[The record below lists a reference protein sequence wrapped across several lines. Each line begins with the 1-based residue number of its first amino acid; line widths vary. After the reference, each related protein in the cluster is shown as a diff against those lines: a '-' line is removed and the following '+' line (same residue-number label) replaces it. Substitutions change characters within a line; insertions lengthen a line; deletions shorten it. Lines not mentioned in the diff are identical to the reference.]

1 MKKIVLSY
9 GLISGAIIS
18 VLMLITMPHSM
29 EDFDMESGQW
39 IGYTTMVIALSMVFF
54 AIKSYRDK
62 YQQGVISFGKG
73 FLTGLYITLI
83 AGSMYAFTW
92 EIMYRNMDGDF
103 MEVYKTHMVKEMQK
117 QGMPETEIK
126 AKTAEMDQMAQ
137 MYKNPVFRFAFTLLA
152 EFLPVGIVISLIS
165 AAILRK
171 RNPSIETSVKQI

>member
-1 MKKIVLSY
+1 MRKIVLTY
-9 GLISGAIIS
+9 GVISGAVIS
-18 VLMLITMPHSM
+18 ALMFFTMPGSM
-29 EDFDMESGQW
+29 KDVNMESGQW
-39 IGYTTMVIALSMVFF
+39 IGYTTMVIALSLVFF

-117 QGMPETEIK
+117 KGTPETEIK
-126 AKTAEMDQMAQ
+126 AKVAEMDQMAQ
-137 MYKNPVFRFAFTLLA
+137 MYKNPVFRFVFTLFV
-152 EFLPVGIVISLIS
+152 EFLPVGILISLIS
-165 AAILRK
+165 ALILRK
-171 RNPSIETSVKQI
+171 RNPTVETSVNKI